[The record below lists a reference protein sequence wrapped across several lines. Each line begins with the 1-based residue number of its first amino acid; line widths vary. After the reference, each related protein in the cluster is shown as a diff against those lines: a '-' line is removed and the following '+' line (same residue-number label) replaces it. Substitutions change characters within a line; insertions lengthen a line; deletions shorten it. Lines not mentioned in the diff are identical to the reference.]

1 MSPCRQARNRR
12 SDYSLSR
19 HSPYTSKSNP
29 GHLRASSTRPV
40 LICMCMAHCFA
51 QKKHLRDAGAFVM
64 YVTRFELATFWS
76 VARRSIQLSY
86 TYISFCFL
94 NSKSYYSHK
103 ECVCQSEILKT
114 GEIFS
119 KSSTA
124 FFRQERS
131 NLVFFDV
138 GHKFSSADNFSVI
151 IIVLQF
157 ADFTDFIVDE
167 NA

>member
-29 GHLRASSTRPV
+29 GRLRASSTRPV

-86 TYISFCFL
+86 TYTTQVFYKIGRVLSIS
-94 NSKSYYSHK
+94 
-103 ECVCQSEILKT
+103 ILRNFGKAGGT
-114 GEIFS
+114 RR
-119 KSSTA
+119 KNDHNNRHDSTA
-124 FFRQERS
+124 KWIKRKFRRRIPII
-131 NLVFFDV
+131 VFFD
-138 GHKFSSADNFSVI
+138 K
-151 IIVLQF
+151 
-157 ADFTDFIVDE
+157 
-167 NA
+167 

>member
-1 MSPCRQARNRR
+1 MRSLSAETKYTLLPKMQFAMPTGSQMQSICSLSRHSPYTSKSNPGRLRASLTRPVLGSLLYAKTQFAMPTGSQMQSIC
-12 SDYSLSR
+12 SLSR

-86 TYISFCFL
+86 TYIFL
-94 NSKSYYSHK
+94 
-103 ECVCQSEILKT
+103 L
-114 GEIFS
+114 FS
-119 KSSTA
+119 
-124 FFRQERS
+124 QQQ
-131 NLVFFDV
+131 V
-138 GHKFSSADNFSVI
+138 
-151 IIVLQF
+151 
-157 ADFTDFIVDE
+157 
-167 NA
+167 

>member
-1 MSPCRQARNRR
+1 MLIHAFR
-12 SDYSLSR
+12 SEY
-19 HSPYTSKSNP
+19 PENKKSTC
-29 GHLRASSTRPV
+29 LTQM
-40 LICMCMAHCFA
+40 LF
-51 QKKHLRDAGAFVM
+51 FM

-119 KSSTA
+119 KSSA
-124 FFRQERS
+124 AIFRQERS
-131 NLVFFDV
+131 DLVFFDV
-138 GHKFSSADNFSVI
+138 GQKISSADNFSVI

-157 ADFTDFIVDE
+157 AHFTYFIVDE